1 MIVDRYYYNQLN
13 KVEKVIYKAF
23 YEGVMAHQ
31 DIIPIPVK
39 GKLSQEVFT
48 KIFSALTRDNPLI
61 YYLNQSACKF
71 AQDALGH
78 IAICPQYFF
87 SKEKIKVYNRKIE
100 QKVNELAAHLHLTE
114 GTDYDKALKVHDWLC
129 QNVTYDQQGHDMSD
143 PVRVIMTHNII
154 GVFAHKCAQCEGIAK
169 AVKVLLNAVDVKC
182 IVAIGMAD
190 SKKEK
195 GPHAWNI
202 VNINGTAYHMD
213 VTWDI
218 GVRPLGM
225 SSFCYDYFILSDEFV
240 YVDHTVDNKLP
251 VCSSMKMNYFTKNR
265 TVFTLKIQLLA
276 YLEKGLSFGQKEFYI
291 RLDGKL
297 KNPKTSEIIREFILK
312 RIWETEKKSVQ
323 IQYSENKT
331 IGTCWVKI
339 RQH

>member
-23 YEGVMAHQ
+23 YEGVMAYQ

-39 GKLSQEVFT
+39 GNLSQEVFT

-61 YYLNQSACKF
+61 YFLNQSACKF
-71 AQDALGH
+71 AQDAMGH

-100 QKVNELAAHLHLTE
+100 QKVNELAAQLHLLE

-182 IVAIGMAD
+182 IVATGMAN
-190 SKKEK
+190 SKRET
-195 GPHAWNI
+195 GPHAWNV
-202 VNINGTAYHMD
+202 VNLNGTPYHMD

-218 GVRPLGM
+218 GAVNKNM
-225 SSFCYDYFILSDEFV
+225 SSLPYDYFNVSDELI
-240 YVDHTVDNKLP
+240 YIDHKADGKLP
-251 VCSSMKMNYFTKNR
+251 ICSSLELNYFTKNN
-265 TVFTLKIQLLA
+265 TVFHSKKRLLD
-276 YLEKGLSFGQKEFYI
+276 YIDRLITSGQGEYYV
-291 RLDGKL
+291 RLGGHL
-297 KNPKTSEIIREFILK
+297 KNSDSTEMLRSAILNK
-312 RIWETEKKSVQ
+312 MQERSSKQ
-323 IQYSENKT
+323 LNIQYTMNES
-331 IGTCWVKI
+331 IGTSWIKI
-339 RQH
+339 S

>member
-39 GKLSQEVFT
+39 GNLSQEVFT
-48 KIFSALTRDNPLI
+48 KIFAALTRDNPLI
-61 YYLNQSACKF
+61 YFLNQSACKF
-71 AQDALGH
+71 AQDAMGH

-100 QKVNELAAHLHLTE
+100 QKVNELAAQLHLTE

-129 QNVTYDQQGHDMSD
+129 QNVTYDKQGHDMSD

-154 GVFAHKCAQCEGIAK
+154 GVFAHKSAQCEGIAK

-182 IVAIGMAD
+182 IVATGMANG
-190 SKKEK
+190 KIET
-195 GPHAWNI
+195 GPHAWNV
-202 VNINGTAYHMD
+202 VNLNGTPYHMD

-218 GVRPLGM
+218 GAVNKNM
-225 SSFCYDYFILSDEFV
+225 SSLPYDYFNVSDELI
-240 YVDHTVDNKLP
+240 YIDHKADCKLP
-251 VCSSMKMNYFTKNR
+251 VCGSLEMNYFTKNKL
-265 TVFTLKIQLLA
+265 VFSSKLRLLA
-276 YLEKGLSFGQKEFYI
+276 YLEKAATLGKEELYF
-291 RLDGKL
+291 RVEGKL
-297 KNPKTSEIIREFILK
+297 NNKENMNIVRDLLIKQMKYKGCSQVR
-312 RIWETEKKSVQ
+312 VQ
-323 IQYSENKT
+323 YVLHES
-331 IGTCWVKI
+331 IGTCWIK
-339 RQH
+339 RS

>member
-1 MIVDRYYYNQLN
+1 M
-13 KVEKVIYKAF
+13 EKVIYKAF

-39 GKLSQEVFT
+39 GNLSQEVFT

-61 YYLNQSACKF
+61 YFLNQSACKF
-71 AQDALGH
+71 AQDAMGH

-100 QKVNELAAHLHLTE
+100 QKVNELAAQLHLLE

-182 IVAIGMAD
+182 IVATGMAN
-190 SKKEK
+190 SKRET
-195 GPHAWNI
+195 GPHAWNV
-202 VNINGTAYHMD
+202 VNLNNAPYHMD

-218 GVRPLGM
+218 GAMGGTKRTI
-225 SSFCYDYFILSDEFV
+225 SYDYFNITDEMIER
-240 YVDHTVDNKLP
+240 DHKKDGMLP
-251 VCSSMKMNYFTKNR
+251 ICNSLELNYFTKNQL
-265 TVFTLKIQLLA
+265 VFDSKHRLLA
-276 YLEKGLSFGQKEFYI
+276 YIGEGLLQGEKEYYF

-297 KNPKTSEIIREFILK
+297 QQIDVVKDVMNLATRVLM
-312 RIWETEKKSVQ
+312 EKGQKSVRFHH
-323 IQYSENKT
+323 SENKT
-331 IGTCWVKI
+331 MGTCWIKLY
-339 RQH
+339 

>member
-39 GKLSQEVFT
+39 GNLSQEVFT

-182 IVAIGMAD
+182 IVATGMAN
-190 SKKEK
+190 SKKEM
-195 GPHAWNI
+195 GPHAWNV
-202 VNINGTAYHMD
+202 VNLNGTPYHMD

-218 GVRPLGM
+218 GAVNKNM
-225 SSFCYDYFILSDEFV
+225 SSLPYDYFNVSDELI
-240 YVDHTVDNKLP
+240 YKDHKADCKLP
-251 VCSSMKMNYFTKNR
+251 VCGSLEMNYFTKNKL
-265 TVFTLKIQLLA
+265 VFSSKHRLLA
-276 YLEKGLSFGQKEFYI
+276 YMEKRMNMGEDEYCFRLE
-291 RLDGKL
+291 GKL
-297 KNPKTSEIIREFILK
+297 NNPKSMEMIRDFLVK
-312 RIWETEKKSVQ
+312 RMQDKRNTPLR
-323 IQYSENKT
+323 IQCVMNEG
-331 IGTCWVKI
+331 IGIGWIKI
-339 RQH
+339 V

>member
-1 MIVDRYYYNQLN
+1 M
-13 KVEKVIYKAF
+13 IYKAF

-39 GKLSQEVFT
+39 GNLSQEVFT
-48 KIFSALTRDNPLI
+48 KIFAALTRDNPLI
-61 YYLNQSACKF
+61 YFLNQSACKF
-71 AQDALGH
+71 AQDAMGH

-100 QKVNELAAHLHLTE
+100 QKVNELAAQLHLLE

-182 IVAIGMAD
+182 IVATGMAN
-190 SKKEK
+190 SKRET
-195 GPHAWNI
+195 GPHAWNV
-202 VNINGTAYHMD
+202 VNLNGTPYHMD

-218 GVRPLGM
+218 GAVNKNM
-225 SSFCYDYFILSDEFV
+225 SSLPYDYFNVSDELV
-240 YVDHTVDNKLP
+240 YKDHKADCKLP
-251 VCSSMKMNYFTKNR
+251 VCGSLELNYFTKNN
-265 TVFTLKIQLLA
+265 TVFHSKHRLLTYIDKLIA
-276 YLEKGLSFGQKEFYI
+276 SGQGEYYI
-291 RLDGKL
+291 RLEGKL
-297 KNPKTSEIIREFILK
+297 RSCENINMLRSTIRNKVRGQNSKQLDIK
-312 RIWETEKKSVQ
+312 YTIN
-323 IQYSENKT
+323 EN
-331 IGTCWVKI
+331 IGTCWIKI
-339 RQH
+339 D

>member
-23 YEGVMAHQ
+23 YEGVMAYQ

-39 GKLSQEVFT
+39 GNLSQEVFT
-48 KIFSALTRDNPLI
+48 KIFAALTRDNPLI
-61 YYLNQSACKF
+61 YFLNQSACKF
-71 AQDALGH
+71 AQDAMGH

-100 QKVNELAAHLHLTE
+100 QKVNELAAQLHLTE
-114 GTDYDKALKVHDWLC
+114 GTDYDKAIKVHDWLC

-182 IVAIGMAD
+182 IVATGMAN
-190 SKKEK
+190 SKRET
-195 GPHAWNI
+195 GPHAWNV
-202 VNINGTAYHMD
+202 VNLNGTPYHMD

-218 GVRPLGM
+218 GAVNKNM
-225 SSFCYDYFILSDEFV
+225 SSLPYDYFNVSDELV
-240 YVDHTVDNKLP
+240 YKDHKADCKLP
-251 VCSSMKMNYFTKNR
+251 VCDSLEMNYFTKNKL
-265 TVFTLKIQLLA
+265 VFSSKLRLLA
-276 YLEKGLSFGQKEFYI
+276 YMEKVVASGQGECYF
-291 RLDGKL
+291 RVEGKL
-297 KNPKTSEIIREFILK
+297 KGRESMDAVRDFWVK
-312 RIWETEKKSVQ
+312 RIQYKGNCHVK
-323 IQYSENKT
+323 IQYVLNEST
-331 IGTCWVKI
+331 GTCWIKRI
-339 RQH
+339 